1 MEATY
6 NDLLKLI
13 SNTLHK
19 ESFEYE
25 PAELFEPISYTLSL
39 GGKRIRPLL
48 TLMSCKMFGGDIEN
62 AIYPAIGLEVF
73 HNFTLIHDDI
83 LDKAI
88 IRRGQPTV
96 YKKWNT
102 NIAILSGDTMFALSY
117 HYFFKTAPVRII
129 PVLKIFNQTAID
141 VCRGQQYDMNFET
154 QKTVSISDY
163 IEMIR
168 LKTAVL
174 LGACVK
180 IGAIIGNASEE
191 DSTMANN
198 FAENLGIA
206 FQLKDDLLDVYS
218 NQDVFGKKTGGDIVA
233 NKKTFLYLKALELLS
248 GEKKK
253 DLELWFATTEND
265 EFLKVAAVKDIY
277 NSIDIKTHTEQAIKE
292 YYKKA
297 IAYLDAISINNPEKK
312 LMLHF
317 AESLMGRDK

>member
-1 MEATY
+1 MAASCDE
-6 NDLLKLI
+6 LLKI
-13 SNTLHK
+13 VSDAIENERFK
-19 ESFEYE
+19 YE
-25 PAELFEPISYTLSL
+25 PPELFEPISYTLSL

-48 TLMSCKMFGGDIEN
+48 TLMSCKMFGGSIED
-62 AIYPAIGLEVF
+62 ALSPAIGLEVF

-83 LDKAI
+83 LDKAH

-117 HYFFKTAPVRII
+117 HYFFKTRPSCII
-129 PVLKIFNQTAID
+129 PVLKTFNQTAID

-154 QKTVSISDY
+154 QKAVSISDY
-163 IEMIR
+163 TEMIR

-180 IGAIIGNASEE
+180 IGALIGGSSEE
-191 DSTMANN
+191 DALKAYN

-218 NQDVFGKKTGGDIVA
+218 DEGLFGKKTGGDIVS
-233 NKKTFLYLKALELLS
+233 NKKTYLYLKALELL

-253 DLELWFATTEND
+253 KMLEQWFLVTETD
-265 EFLKVAAVKDIY
+265 EQIKINSVKEIY
-277 NSIDIKTHTEQAIKE
+277 NSVDIRAYTDEAIQQYYKNAIKHLE
-292 YYKKA
+292 A
-297 IAYLDAISINNPEKK
+297 INIDNRGKS
-312 LMLHF
+312 LMLDF
-317 AESLMGRDK
+317 AENLMGREK